1 MENIKNQ
8 AMSIEEIKKNKT
20 EVIEIQGFTD
30 KNPVFVEV
38 QPVSIMALCSKGKIP
53 NPLLGAAKEILFK
66 GTVEDSELNAAE
78 YTELLEIILKEVL
91 VSPTYEE
98 FERNGLSLTDTQ
110 RSELFIYSQR
120 GVEQLKYFR
129 EEYTSNTD
137 SDNEQKVQDK
147 TK

>member
-1 MENIKNQ
+1 MELK

-20 EVIEIQGFTD
+20 EVIEITGFTD
-30 KNPVFVEV
+30 KNPVIVEV
-38 QPVSIMALCSKGKIP
+38 QPVSIMGLCSKGKIP
-53 NPLLGAAKEILFK
+53 NPLLGAAKEILFQ
-66 GTVEDSELNAAE
+66 GSVNDSGLNAKE

-120 GVEQLKYFR
+120 GVEQLKTFR
-129 EEYTSNTD
+129 EKYTHNTNF
-137 SDNEQKVQDK
+137 DNEQEVQDK
-147 TK
+147 AE